1 MPFYYFRQVSTI
13 ETDRINVTLR
23 SDGIVHVHIKD
34 RVTIDLDCQSE
45 MKRVYWEA
53 TAVLRPFIFTS
64 GEFLSLTREAQK
76 NAKNMENDVPVA
88 ASALV
93 VHNVAQKLMADFYY
107 KFDRPKHPLKVF
119 KDFNKGIE
127 WLKNSSSFKELEKSN
142 Q

>member
-1 MPFYYFRQVSTI
+1 MSII
-13 ETDRINVTLR
+13 ETNRIVVELR

-45 MKRVYWEA
+45 MKRIYWE
-53 TAVLRPFIFTS
+53 TTNILRPFIFTS

-88 ASALV
+88 SSALI

-107 KFDRPKHPLKVF
+107 KFDRPKNPIKVF
-119 KDFNKGIE
+119 KDFDKGIE
-127 WLKNSSSFKELEKSN
+127 WLKNSPSYKKF
-142 Q
+142 